1 VATLSTASGGPV
13 HDYVSIALRCA
24 LVLRQLR
31 LIGVLT
37 AVCVIAG
44 GAWVSAAVD
53 TVDEAAKVVAPAHR
67 VDAPTT
73 TGAPAQ
79 NTLAGAVVTLLNT
92 ERASRG
98 LAPYADQPQV
108 AEAAQAHSADMA
120 AHRNMSHTGSDG
132 SNAGDR
138 LTANGFTWRAW
149 GENIAAGQ
157 RTAHDVVTAW
167 INSTGHRPQMLGSYS
182 YVGVGVAAAAD
193 GTLYWT
199 LVVAT

>member
-1 VATLSTASGGPV
+1 
-13 HDYVSIALRCA
+13 
-24 LVLRQLR
+24 

-37 AVCVIAG
+37 AVGVIAG

-53 TVDEAAKVVAPAHR
+53 TVDGAAKVVAPAHR
-67 VDAPTT
+67 VDAPEAPSTERAPTT
-73 TGAPAQ
+73 TAAPAQ
-79 NTLAGAVVTLLNT
+79 NALAGAVVALLNA

-108 AEAAQAHSADMA
+108 AAAAQAHSADMA

-132 SNAGDR
+132 SSVGDR
-138 LTANGFTWRAW
+138 LIAHGFTWRAC

-157 RTAHDVVTAW
+157 RTAQDVVAAW
-167 INSTGHRPQMLGSYS
+167 INSTGHRPQMFGAYA
-182 YVGVGVAAAAD
+182 YVGVGVATAAD

-199 LVVAT
+199 LVVAS

>member
-1 VATLSTASGGPV
+1 M
-13 HDYVSIALRCA
+13 
-24 LVLRQLR
+24 LRQFR

-37 AVCVIAG
+37 AVGVIAG

-53 TVDEAAKVVAPAHR
+53 TVDGAAKVVAPAHR
-67 VDAPTT
+67 IDAPTT
-73 TGAPAQ
+73 TAAPTQ

-92 ERASRG
+92 ERARRG

-108 AEAAQAHSADMA
+108 AAAAQAHSADMA

-157 RTAHDVVTAW
+157 PTAQDVVTAW